1 MRSKEVLELIRA
13 GYTKDEI
20 NELFA
25 DDSGEQTQASEQ
37 ETQASEQETQAA
49 EQETQGEDRIAELE
63 NSIME
68 LKTIIQKSN
77 INNRGVETV
86 PELSAEQALGSL
98 ITKKGK

>member
-25 DDSGEQTQASEQ
+25 DDSGEQ
-37 ETQASEQETQAA
+37 TQASEQETQAA